1 MRQWFRLDR
10 AVVVSYLGLGVTAC
24 APKGPVLIPPTAV
37 PASEAEVQEWVAAT
51 VPTGSSL
58 YRFKW
63 LFEEERRSTGGRGSA
78 RIAAPDSL
86 RFDAAGPLGAG
97 KIQAVVVGD
106 SAIWVQP
113 EKSLE
118 DLVPNYP
125 LLWALL
131 GVARLPSP
139 GATFRGAAEPDRVA
153 WEYAIGPD
161 TVQYLRTQGKSRTLY
176 ARVRHAGKTVGQSE
190 TTLSEDGRPTKAKLT
205 VPSGPAKLTLTFYTS
220 VPSAAFP
227 SETWLPPKP

>member
-24 APKGPVLIPPTAV
+24 APKAPVLIPPTAA
-37 PASEAEVQEWVAAT
+37 PATEADVAAWVAET
-51 VPTGSSL
+51 VPTGSVL

-78 RIAAPDSL
+78 RIASPDSL

-97 KIQAVVVGD
+97 KIQAVVVAD
-106 SAIWVQP
+106 SAIWVEPQ
-113 EKSLE
+113 KSLQ

-125 LLWALL
+125 LLWAML
-131 GVARLPSP
+131 GVARPPEAGASLR
-139 GATFRGAAEPDRVA
+139 GATETDRVA

-176 ARVRHAGKTVGQSE
+176 ARVRHAGKTVGYSE

-205 VPSGPAKLTLTFYTS
+205 VPSGPAKLTLTFYAS

-227 SETWLPPKP
+227 PGTWLPPNP

>member
-10 AVVVSYLGLGVTAC
+10 ALVASYLALGVTAC
-24 APKGPVLIPPTAV
+24 SPKAPVLVPPTAV
-37 PASEAEVQEWVAAT
+37 EVTEAEVAEWTAAT
-51 VPTGSSL
+51 VPTGAIL
-58 YRFKW
+58 HRFKW
-63 LFEEERRSTGGRGSA
+63 LFQDERRSAGGRGSA

-131 GVARLPSP
+131 GVARSPSA
-139 GATFRGAAEPDRVA
+139 GATLRGAAEPDRVA

-176 ARVRHAGKTVGQSE
+176 ARVRHAGKMVGYSE
-190 TTLSEDGRPTKAKLT
+190 TTLSEDGKPTKAKLT
-205 VPSGPAKLTLTFYTS
+205 VPSGPAKLTLTFYAS

-227 SETWLPPKP
+227 PGTWVPPQP

>member
-24 APKGPVLIPPTAV
+24 APKAPVLIPPTAA
-37 PASEAEVQEWVAAT
+37 PATEADVAAWVAET
-51 VPTGSSL
+51 VPTGSVL

-78 RIAAPDSL
+78 RIASPDSL

-97 KIQAVVVGD
+97 KIQAVVVAD
-106 SAIWVQP
+106 SAIWVEPQ
-113 EKSLE
+113 KSLQ

-125 LLWALL
+125 LLWAML
-131 GVARLPSP
+131 GVARPP
-139 GATFRGAAEPDRVA
+139 EAGASFRGATETDRVA

-176 ARVRHAGKTVGQSE
+176 ARVRHAGKTVGYSE
-190 TTLSEDGRPTKAKLT
+190 TTLSEDGKPTKAKLT
-205 VPSGPAKLTLTFYTS
+205 VPSGPAKLTLTFYAS

-227 SETWLPPKP
+227 PGTWLPPNP

>member
-10 AVVVSYLGLGVTAC
+10 AVVVSYLGLGAIAC
-24 APKGPVLIPPTAV
+24 SPKAPVLVPPTAV
-37 PASEAEVQEWVAAT
+37 EATEAEVAEWTAAT
-51 VPTGSSL
+51 VPTGSVL

-78 RIAAPDSL
+78 RITAPDSL

-131 GVARLPSP
+131 GVARLPVA
-139 GATFRGAAEPDRVA
+139 GATLRGAAEADRIA
-153 WEYAIGPD
+153 WEYAIDRD
-161 TVQYLRTQGKSRTLY
+161 TVQYLRTQGKSRMLY
-176 ARVRHAGKTVGQSE
+176 ARVRHAGKTVGYSE
-190 TTLSEDGRPTKAKLT
+190 TTLSDDGRPTKAKLT
-205 VPSGPAKLTLTFYTS
+205 VPSGPAKLTLTFYAS

-227 SETWLPPKP
+227 PETWLPPRP

>member
-10 AVVVSYLGLGVTAC
+10 AVVVSYLALGVSAC
-24 APKGPVLIPPTAV
+24 SPKAPVLVPPTAV
-37 PASEAEVQEWVAAT
+37 EATEAEVAEWTAAT
-51 VPTGSSL
+51 LPMGSML

-63 LFEEERRSTGGRGSA
+63 LFEDERRSTGGRGSA
-78 RIAAPDSL
+78 RIARPDSL

-113 EKSLE
+113 QKSLE

-125 LLWALL
+125 LLWAML
-131 GVARLPSP
+131 GVARSP
-139 GATFRGAAEPDRVA
+139 LAGATLRGAAEPDRVA
-153 WEYAIGPD
+153 WEYAIGTD
-161 TVQYLRTQGKSRTLY
+161 TVQYLRTQGKSRMLY
-176 ARVRHAGKTVGQSE
+176 ARVRHAGKMVGYSE
-190 TTLSEDGRPTKAKLT
+190 TTLSDDGRPTKAKLT
-205 VPSGPAKLTLTFYTS
+205 VPSGPAKLTLTFYAS

-227 SETWLPPKP
+227 PGTWLPPKP

>member
-24 APKGPVLIPPTAV
+24 SPKAPVLVPPTAV
-37 PASEAEVQEWVAAT
+37 EATEAEVAEWTAAT
-51 VPTGSSL
+51 VPTGAVL

-63 LFEEERRSTGGRGSA
+63 LFQDERRSAGGRGSA
-78 RIAAPDSL
+78 RIAAPDTL

-125 LLWALL
+125 LLWSML
-131 GVARLPSP
+131 GVARPHSP
-139 GATFRGAAEPDRVA
+139 GATLRGGVEPDRVA

-176 ARVRHAGKTVGQSE
+176 ARVRHAGKTVGYSE

-205 VPSGPAKLTLTFYTS
+205 VPSGPAKLTLTFYAS

-227 SETWLPPKP
+227 PETWLPPKP

>member
-24 APKGPVLIPPTAV
+24 APKAPVLIPPTAA
-37 PASEAEVQEWVAAT
+37 PATEADVAAWVAET
-51 VPTGSSL
+51 VPTGSVL

-78 RIAAPDSL
+78 RIASPDSL

-97 KIQAVVVGD
+97 KIQAVVVAD
-106 SAIWVQP
+106 SAIWVEPQ
-113 EKSLE
+113 KSLQ
-118 DLVPNYP
+118 DLVPSYP
-125 LLWALL
+125 LLWAML
-131 GVARLPSP
+131 GVARPP
-139 GATFRGAAEPDRVA
+139 EAGASFRGATETDRVA

-176 ARVRHAGKTVGQSE
+176 ARVRHAGKTVGYSE

-205 VPSGPAKLTLTFYTS
+205 VPSGPAKLTLTFYAS

-227 SETWLPPKP
+227 PGTWLPPNP